1 MKVSY
6 LRYLYSRGGYY
17 GVVVRRTIFA
27 KTPVPSHT
35 KYNERVDTRN
45 RASEAGIHAIIG
57 SDKLDAN
64 FRNDISKIKYARINV
79 VVASTTIYSSYNV
92 YILYV

>member
-6 LRYLYSRGGYY
+6 LRYLYCRGGYY
-17 GVVVRRTIFA
+17 SVIVRRTIFA

-35 KYNERVDTRN
+35 KYNQRVDTRN
-45 RASEAGIHAIIG
+45 QASETGIHAIIG

-64 FRNDISKIKYARINV
+64 FRNDISKIKYARIND
-79 VVASTTIYSSYNV
+79 VVASTIIYISYNI